1 MGRYATISVK
11 IPAELKEELRRRG
24 IKVADVVREAL
35 RRAVAE
41 ARMRE
46 LEGKLE
52 EIAPLLDRMP
62 LDFVV
67 RSIREDREGR

>member
-46 LEGKLE
+46 LEERLE
-52 EIAPLLDRMP
+52 EIAPLLEGMP

>member
-46 LEGKLE
+46 LEERLE
-52 EIAPLLDRMP
+52 EIAPLLESMP

-67 RSIREDREGR
+67 RSIREDRDRR

>member
-41 ARMRE
+41 ARLRE
-46 LEGKLE
+46 LEGELE
-52 EIAPLLDRMP
+52 EIAPLLERMP

-67 RSIREDREGR
+67 RSIKEDRDRR

>member
-46 LEGKLE
+46 LEEKLE
-52 EIAPLLDRMP
+52 EIAPLLERMTVE
-62 LDFVV
+62 FIIE
-67 RSIREDREGR
+67 SIREDREGR

>member
-52 EIAPLLDRMP
+52 EIAPLLERMP

-67 RSIREDREGR
+67 RGIREDREGR

>member
-46 LEGKLE
+46 LEGELE
-52 EIAPLLDRMP
+52 EIAPLLESMP

-67 RSIREDREGR
+67 RSIREDRERR

>member
-46 LEGKLE
+46 LEERLE
-52 EIAPLLDRMP
+52 EIAPLLERMP

-67 RSIREDREGR
+67 RSIREDRDRR

>member
-46 LEGKLE
+46 VEERLE
-52 EIAPLLDRMP
+52 EIAPLLERMP

>member
-46 LEGKLE
+46 LEGELE
-52 EIAPLLDRMP
+52 EIAPLLERMP

-67 RSIREDREGR
+67 RSIREDRDRR

>member
-52 EIAPLLDRMP
+52 EIAPILEGMP

-67 RSIREDREGR
+67 RSIREDRDRR

>member
-46 LEGKLE
+46 LEGELE
-52 EIAPLLDRMP
+52 EIAPHLERMP

>member
-46 LEGKLE
+46 LEGRLE
-52 EIAPLLDRMP
+52 EIAPLLERMP

-67 RSIREDREGR
+67 RSIREDRDRR

>member
-46 LEGKLE
+46 LEGELE
-52 EIAPLLDRMP
+52 EIAPLLERMP

-67 RSIREDREGR
+67 RSIREDRERR

>member
-46 LEGKLE
+46 LEGELE
-52 EIAPLLDRMP
+52 EIAPLLEGMP

>member
-46 LEGKLE
+46 LEGELE
-52 EIAPLLDRMP
+52 EIAPLLERMP